1 METLPTSL
9 LLQTL
14 ITTNQYFPHTKPFDP
29 STNEIKHS
37 HNFKELFPSF
47 FTSIES
53 LDTNFSS
60 YYNTQSQPSSFNS
73 SLRKYIKTHIPLY
86 TKEITTYISTYWN
99 SLKLPVKVHTII
111 FFNFAFQHISPSP
124 VFSNNDKNILYWTIL
139 FHDIGKFQK
148 MNPFH
153 NESFNKETVDK
164 THPFKSSIIF
174 IEEMLRH
181 QMFEFNDEKM
191 KNEFELKFH
200 EFRNVLFKSFVYESS
215 KNSGK
220 IKGNISFQYI
230 ENIKEFLMY
239 IKEISKINNN
249 NEWLY
254 DVIILIIFH
263 QSLPNN
269 DHHMNK
275 PLLPNEYIP
284 IFFDLRLIEL
294 MRVIMVYDSSSYSL
308 KTKDNWMTEINKHL
322 DQLRLLFQ

>member
-1 METLPTSL
+1 METFPTSP

-14 ITTNQYFPHTKPFDP
+14 ITTNNYSPNTKPFVP
-29 STNEIKHS
+29 LTNEIKHL

-47 FTSIES
+47 FSSMES
-53 LDTNFSS
+53 LDTNFSF
-60 YYNTQSQPSSFNS
+60 YYNTQSQSSSFNS
-73 SLRKYIKTHIPLY
+73 SLRKYIKNQIPLY
-86 TKEITTYISTYWN
+86 TKEITTYIPIYWN

-111 FFNFAFQHISPSP
+111 FFNFAFQNISSSS

-148 MNPFH
+148 MNPFY

-164 THPFKSSIIF
+164 THPFKSSVIF

-181 QMFEFNDEKM
+181 QMFEFKDDKL
-191 KNEFELKFH
+191 KNEFELKFN
-200 EFRNVLFKSFVYESS
+200 EFKNVIFKSFVYENS
-215 KNSGK
+215 KSSGK
-220 IKGNISFQYI
+220 MKGNISFQYI

-239 IKEISKINNN
+239 VKNTINNN
-249 NEWLY
+249 TWLY
-254 DVIILIIFH
+254 DVIVLIMFH

-275 PLLPNEYIP
+275 PLLPKEYIP

-308 KTKDNWMTEINKHL
+308 TTKDNWVTEINKHI
-322 DQLRLLFQ
+322 DQVRLLFQ